1 MLNYSETELA
11 LEEAITK
18 ELDAQNELKSIQN
31 DLIAKS
37 IADSAK
43 FLKGEQEEDKEAGKS
58 ADELRDQI
66 NQEKKDREEA
76 GMTPEE
82 LLARRKGE
90 LQDAEGIF
98 ADMKTKAMED
108 GVITNAEREGL
119 NAQELEI
126 EKRKS
131 EIARLEDEAAID
143 PSTSIIASSLASI
156 GGGGGVAAFSN
167 DPLFS
172 ESKKQTSLLG
182 QLVKLQGG
190 TLDGGTTINPEL

>member
-58 ADELRDQI
+58 AADLRKQIEL
-66 NQEKKDREEA
+66 EKKDREEA
-76 GMTPEE
+76 GMTQEE

-156 GGGGGVAAFSN
+156 GGGGGVAVFSN
-167 DPLFS
+167 DPLFN